1 MVKSGASSRAEGAS
15 GIDYARMM
23 PLMFAVFVNI
33 AGFSLILPLLPFYGP
48 LFGAGPFEVAL
59 LFAAYSLGNVF
70 GEIHWGRQSDK
81 HGRRAVM
88 IWTTAG
94 AALTYVAF
102 AFAPTLWL
110 AIGIRVVNGF
120 FGGTLSVAQGFL
132 ADASPP
138 EKRAK
143 AMGLFGSSFSLGFAF
158 GPVLGGLLAG
168 PGDSLAE
175 FRAPILAAG
184 GLCALTCLWSIAVL
198 RNAREPLGKAA
209 PLPRY
214 SEGLSYVTRHPVL
227 FRLFVI
233 SFFGIAAFASME
245 AIYGLWSEANFGW
258 TARDLGFAF
267 IAIGMGGLI
276 VQLFFLQPLVT
287 RFGEGRI
294 IALGLAT
301 LAASMLLQPILREPF
316 VAVGL
321 MGLLMMGHSLAF
333 PTAGALTS
341 RTVPPGQQ
349 GSVMGLLMASNAF
362 GRIVAPPAFGLIYEL
377 GHDLPWYSGAVMIAL
392 VVPLA
397 LQLARPAIPAR

>member
-1 MVKSGASSRAEGAS
+1 MAEAPAGQ
-15 GIDYARMM
+15 IDYRRMM

-33 AGFSLILPLLPFYGP
+33 AGFSLILPLLPFYGQ

-59 LFAAYSLGNVF
+59 LFAAYSFGNVL
-70 GEIHWGRQSDK
+70 GEIFWGRQSDR

-102 AFAPTLWL
+102 AYAPTLWL

-143 AMGLFGSSFSLGFAF
+143 AMGLFGSSFSVGFAF
-158 GPVLGGLLAG
+158 GPAIGGLLAG
-168 PGDSLAE
+168 QGETLAD
-175 FRAPILAAG
+175 FRTPILAAAV
-184 GLCALTCLWSIAVL
+184 LCAVTCLWSSVVL
-198 RNAREPLGKAA
+198 KNAREPLGRAA

-214 SEGLSYVTRHPVL
+214 SEGYAYVTTHPVL

-245 AIYGLWSEANFGW
+245 AVYGLWSEANFGW
-258 TARDLGFAF
+258 TARDLGLAF
-267 IAIGMGGLI
+267 IAIGMGGLVI
-276 VQLFFLQPLVT
+276 QLFFLQPLVT

-301 LAASMLLQPILREPF
+301 LAASMLLQPIMRQEY
-316 VAVGL
+316 VAVAL
-321 MGLLMMGHSLAF
+321 MGVLMMGHSLAF

-341 RTVPPGQQ
+341 RTVPPERQ

-362 GRIVAPPAFGLIYEL
+362 GRIVAPPTFGLIYEA
-377 GHDLPWYSGAVMIAL
+377 GHDLPWYAGAVMIAL
-392 VVPLA
+392 IVPLA
-397 LQLARPAIPAR
+397 LQLAARERAALP